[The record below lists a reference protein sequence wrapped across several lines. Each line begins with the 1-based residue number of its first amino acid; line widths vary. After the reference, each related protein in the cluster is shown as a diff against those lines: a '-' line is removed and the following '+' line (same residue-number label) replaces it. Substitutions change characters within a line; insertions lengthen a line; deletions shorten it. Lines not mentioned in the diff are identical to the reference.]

1 MTKPLKFLLKE
12 RKRKTSFYGS
22 VLAIKGQ
29 GFQTSFVGFF
39 YALPFFGN
47 LLQSRSNFHSGMAF
61 KIKTVL
67 KRGNKHIHTVL
78 YTQSFKRKFDIK
90 FVKGGHS

>member
-1 MTKPLKFLLKE
+1 MAQFLPSKD
-12 RKRKTSFYGS
+12 K
-22 VLAIKGQ
+22 V
-29 GFQTSFVGFF
+29 FQTSFLLGSFM
-39 YALPFFGN
+39 PFLFGGN

-78 YTQSFKRKFDIK
+78 YTQSFKSESLI
-90 FVKGGHS
+90 SNL